1 MKAAF
6 LILAASAFLACA
18 GLPRIVPAG
27 EKERSDIIDKCALPF
42 LSRPWRLVHSIDG
55 TLPGGAT
62 ATMIGVTVASP
73 ETGRLRCTLMSIEGL
88 VILDADYDAKLDIKR
103 GIGPLADPDLVMGM
117 IRDIRLMLFRPAG
130 SCIEAGLIDGGS
142 AACRFRVEEGM
153 VDVITRTDGGVDIV
167 SYDASQ
173 KPSRT
178 VRLSDFR
185 ADGLPRR
192 IELTASGLFSY
203 SLKLDLIEAEQLGQR
218 D

>member
-1 MKAAF
+1 MKAAL
-6 LILAASAFLACA
+6 LILAVPACIACA
-18 GLPRIVPAG
+18 GLPRITPAG
-27 EKERSDIIDKCALPF
+27 EKEKSDIVKRCAAPF

-62 ATMIGVTVASP
+62 AMMIGVTVASP
-73 ETGRLRCTLMSIEGL
+73 DTGRLRCTLMSIEGL
-88 VILDADYDAKLDIKR
+88 VLLDVDYDAKLVIKR
-103 GIGPLADPDLVMGM
+103 GIGPLADPELVMGM

-130 SCIEAGLIDGGS
+130 ACAEAGTREGGSDTCRYRADEGTVDVMTRSDGG
-142 AACRFRVEEGM
+142 AE
-153 VDVITRTDGGVDIV
+153 IV
-167 SYDASQ
+167 SYDSSL

-192 IELTASGLFSY
+192 IELAASGMLSY
-203 SLKLDLIEAEQLGQR
+203 SLRLDLIEAEQVRQR